1 MKNPFSPARL
11 ALMAG
16 ALFLAGCT
24 SPAQPEGMAAS
35 PALGGVRKSAD
46 GLGIQVSGGQET
58 SSVGTPQISNGDFEK
73 ALELSF
79 QKAGLFASAGPD
91 TGARFQLSA
100 YISRITQPLMG
111 FSMTVTLEVSYSLL
125 DTKTHLTI
133 WQKAITS
140 QHTSTP
146 GDAFAAVTRLR
157 LATEGAAAEN
167 IEHLLRE
174 IARLNLD
181 QNRSDVVRVNAP
193 VREAGSFGRQRRS
206 A

>member
-46 GLGIQVSGGQET
+46 GLGIQVSGG
-58 SSVGTPQISNGDFEK
+58 
-73 ALELSF
+73 
-79 QKAGLFASAGPD
+79 
-91 TGARFQLSA
+91 RFQLSA